1 MQRNTNTDSAAS
13 IRVVGVGGAGNNAVN
28 RMIAEGVRGVDFV
41 ALNTDNQALA
51 LSNAPIRVRIG
62 DKLTR
67 GLGAGGYSD
76 QGEKAAAES
85 IDEIQSVL
93 QGADMVFVTAGM
105 GGGTGTGAAPVVARV
120 AREMGALTIGVV
132 TRPFHFEGSRR
143 AQSADRGIQELQE
156 HVDTLIVIPNDRLLE
171 VTDKRMSLQESFQL
185 ADDVLRQGIQGITEL
200 ITVPGLINLDFAD
213 VKTIM
218 TQGGAALMAVGR
230 GTGEDRARIAAEQAI
245 SSRLLDVTIDGA
257 QGVLFNITG
266 GTTLSLYE
274 VNQAAEVIRETT
286 HPDANV
292 IFGAVIDEEMGD
304 EVRITVIATRFD
316 QTALRRQMVQHS
328 DSGLFETAARQARVA
343 EYVDRPARPAARVE
357 EAAVPETPARFMSGN
372 LDVPAFLRRK

>member
-1 MQRNTNTDSAAS
+1 MQSRTNTDSAAS
-13 IRVVGVGGAGNNAVN
+13 IRVIGVGGAGSNAVN
-28 RMIAEGVRGVDFV
+28 RMIAEGVKGVEFI
-41 ALNTDNQALA
+41 AINTDNQALS
-51 LSNAPIRVRIG
+51 LSDAPVRVRIG

-67 GLGAGGYSD
+67 GLGAGGFPD
-76 QGEKAAAES
+76 QGEKAAGES
-85 IDEIQSVL
+85 LNEIQAVL

-105 GGGTGTGAAPVVARV
+105 GGGTGTGAAPVVARA

-132 TRPFHFEGSRR
+132 TRPFHFEGSKR
-143 AQSADRGIQELQE
+143 ALSAERGIDQLQQ
-156 HVDTLIVIPNDRLLE
+156 HVDTLIVIPNDRLLDI
-171 VTDKRMSLQESFQL
+171 TDKRMPLYESFQL

-218 TQGGAALMAVGR
+218 NQGGAALMAVGR

-266 GTTLSLYE
+266 GSTLSLYE

-292 IFGAVIDEEMGD
+292 IFGAVIDEAMGD
-304 EVRITVIATRFD
+304 EIRITVIATRFD
-316 QTALRRQMVQHS
+316 QTQMRRQMLQRN
-328 DSGLFETAARQARVA
+328 DTGLFETAARQARPP
-343 EYVDRPARPAARVE
+343 EHRERLPERIEEPAAPE
-357 EAAVPETPARFMSGN
+357 LVPRFAPGN
-372 LDVPAFLRRK
+372 LEVPAFLRRK

>member
-357 EAAVPETPARFMSGN
+357 EAAVPETPARFMPGN